1 MTKIFTIKIAGEA
14 GMGIKSTGQS
24 LLNYL
29 NSLGYFV
36 YNYLEYPSLIR
47 GGHNVSQILFHNEP
61 VRSPRKENHFLVA
74 LDQLSL
80 DQHAA
85 EMSQGGIVICDS
97 ESEYKTES
105 VKCSLVQIP
114 IKRLGRESG
123 VGELGQN
130 TVALGALVYFL
141 GGTLEFFEK
150 QIATQFA
157 KKPQFIET
165 NKKALEMG
173 FQFASQNFSKLKQTF
188 FTDLPSTANN
198 PLSVLDGNET
208 VGFGA
213 ISAGLDFAAIY
224 PMSPISNLLHF
235 LAKNKEKYGYIY
247 KQVEDEIS
255 AINMSLGAS
264 YAGARVLT
272 ATSGGGFALM
282 SEGLG
287 LAGITETPIVI
298 IEGMRGSPA
307 TGLPT
312 WSEQGDLRFVLHAHQ
327 GEFPRIVLLPGDN
340 EDAFY
345 FTHRALNLAAKYQ
358 CPVIVLTD
366 KNICDHSQSV
376 FLDNSKLTIDY
387 GQIIDA
393 KQDGYLRYAV
403 TNTGVSPRALPGT
416 GNFFVTNSDEHDQ
429 IGFSSE
435 EIKDRSEQHPK
446 RLKKLLNMSSEDQL
460 QPILHG
466 PKDAKLTLVGW
477 GSTKGPILDALK
489 EFTDVNYLQIT
500 QASPFPSEA
509 VIEILKNS
517 KKILDIE
524 NNSTAQMAG
533 LLRENTGILIK
544 EFLLKNNGRPFF
556 PEEIINK
563 INSVLPKN

>member
-1 MTKIFTIKIAGEA
+1 
-14 GMGIKSTGQS
+14 MGIKSTSQS

-29 NSLGYFV
+29 NSVGYYV

-61 VRSPRKENHFLVA
+61 VRSPRKDNHFLIA

-80 DQHAA
+80 DQHT
-85 EMSQGGIVICDS
+85 EELSQDGIVICDS

-141 GGTLEFFEK
+141 GGKLDFFEK
-150 QIATQFA
+150 QIAFQFA

-173 FQFASQNFSKLKQTF
+173 YQFALQNFSNLTKNVFDSLK
-188 FTDLPSTANN
+188 PSTSVI
-198 PLSVLDGNET
+198 PLKVLDGNET
-208 VGFGA
+208 VGYGA

-264 YAGARVLT
+264 YAGARALT

-345 FTHRALNLAAKYQ
+345 FTHHALNLAAKYQ

-387 GQIIDA
+387 GQIIDT
-393 KQDGYLRYAV
+393 KQDVYQRYAV

-429 IGFSSE
+429 TGFSSE
-435 EIKDRSEQHPK
+435 EIKDRNEQHPK
-446 RLKKLLNMSSEDQL
+446 RLKKLLNMSTEDQL

-489 EFTDVNYLQIT
+489 EFADVNYLQIT
-500 QASPFPSEA
+500 QASPFPSEEI
-509 VIEILKNS
+509 IEILKNS
-517 KKILDIE
+517 KKILDVE

-544 EFLLKNNGRPFF
+544 EYLLKNNGRPFF
-556 PEEIINK
+556 PEEIVSK
-563 INSVLPKN
+563 IKTLLS